1 MLILVGLPWFI
12 MAAFTAQIAASKGR
26 SFFWWFIIGAISG
39 VTALLVITYFMPPL
53 RPKRAPEG
61 RGRIEPRLV
70 EPRLERE
77 DREPWLD
84 L

>member
-26 SFFWWFIIGAISG
+26 SPFWWFIIGAISG

-53 RPKRAPEG
+53 RPKRAPEE
-61 RGRIEPRLV
+61 RDRIEPRL
-70 EPRLERE
+70 ERDDRE
-77 DREPWLD
+77 REPWL
-84 L
+84 